1 MNGSGSE
8 SEFFVFQWTLESE
21 YRPIRF
27 ENELLISRGYRIPD
41 VNPWPSEDEE
51 KRRWEWFPEFLRDSF
66 QRRIWTRAY
75 VAFPKKKKKKNFLND
90 ANSSVENIYIF
101 IETCLQKEIRS
112 STKNSFVEM
121 NNPHTRDE
129 KRSFRASLVARTQG
143 APSTKLFLNRA
154 RVEEPTRVIA

>member
-1 MNGSGSE
+1 M
-8 SEFFVFQWTLESE
+8 
-21 YRPIRF
+21 
-27 ENELLISRGYRIPD
+27 ISRI
-41 VNPWPSEDEE
+41 
-51 KRRWEWFPEFLRDSF
+51 F
-66 QRRIWTRAY
+66 TR
-75 VAFPKKKKKKNFLND
+75 FFSTENLNTRLCRFSKKEKKKNFLND

>member
-1 MNGSGSE
+1 MDLDQNRNFSCSSE
-8 SEFFVFQWTLESE
+8 RWRVNIGRSASKTNFSSLGDIE
-21 YRPIRF
+21 YRMLILDRRRMKKKGDENDFQNFYEILFNREF
-27 ENELLISRGYRIPD
+27 EHASMSLFQ
-41 VNPWPSEDEE
+41 
-51 KRRWEWFPEFLRDSF
+51 KR
-66 QRRIWTRAY
+66 
-75 VAFPKKKKKKNFLND
+75 KKKKNFLND

>member
-1 MNGSGSE
+1 M
-8 SEFFVFQWTLESE
+8 
-21 YRPIRF
+21 
-27 ENELLISRGYRIPD
+27 ISRI
-41 VNPWPSEDEE
+41 
-51 KRRWEWFPEFLRDSF
+51 F
-66 QRRIWTRAY
+66 TR
-75 VAFPKKKKKKNFLND
+75 FFSTENLNTRLCRFSKKEKKKEFSKRCKFI
-90 ANSSVENIYIF
+90 ENIYIF

>member
-1 MNGSGSE
+1 MDLDQNRNFCVNIGRSASKTNFSSLGDI
-8 SEFFVFQWTLESE
+8 E
-21 YRPIRF
+21 YRMLILDCRRMKKKGDENDFQNFYEILFNREF
-27 ENELLISRGYRIPD
+27 EHAPMSLFQ
-41 VNPWPSEDEE
+41 
-51 KRRWEWFPEFLRDSF
+51 KR
-66 QRRIWTRAY
+66 
-75 VAFPKKKKKKNFLND
+75 KKKKNFLND